1 MPYALI
7 IDQNPKNYG
16 LFKSRPIN
24 EPQYWKNI
32 IIEKIREV
40 VVLLT
45 SSDSLIY
52 GKNIPI
58 DFGWTQTFFKKKKF
72 RKSEKVIFWASKMVQ
87 KREIF
92 MSGHL
97 RRFLKIISQ

>member
-1 MPYALI
+1 MPYAPI

-58 DFGWTQTFFKKKKF
+58 DFGWTQTFFQKNKNEIF
-72 RKSEKVIFWASKMVQ
+72 EFSKSENPSN
-87 KREIF
+87 F
-92 MSGHL
+92 MRWHL
-97 RRFLKIISQ
+97 RRLLKPLSQ

>member
-1 MPYALI
+1 MPYAPI
-7 IDQNPKNYG
+7 IDQNPKKYR
-16 LFKSRPIN
+16 LFESRPIN

-58 DFGWTQTFFKKKKF
+58 DFGWTQTFY
-72 RKSEKVIFWASKMVQ
+72 RKNTIFEFSK
-87 KREIF
+87 I
-92 MSGHL
+92 
-97 RRFLKIISQ
+97 